1 MALGLV
7 MVPVIS
13 INITNNVNAQSQ
25 LTTKPQPQQQS
36 SILQNGSSSSKP
48 LVGKVFMFNEKSKP
62 ANEPQK
68 CAALVRVVKGKAV
81 PAYNLCN
88 VIVYRQSPQIARNDG
103 LILNN
108 YSGVGHYIEF
118 VPATTLNNTKMFM
131 GTSNNATNVINNGNN
146 TNNKNLKAVLGEFAL
161 LDSEV
166 VPVRHIMQK
175 YNWTETAL
183 HHYMLTE
190 LPKILF
196 LH

>member
-68 CAALVRVVKGKAV
+68 CAALDSVVKGKAV

-131 GTSNNATNVINNGNN
+131 STSNNATNVINNGNN